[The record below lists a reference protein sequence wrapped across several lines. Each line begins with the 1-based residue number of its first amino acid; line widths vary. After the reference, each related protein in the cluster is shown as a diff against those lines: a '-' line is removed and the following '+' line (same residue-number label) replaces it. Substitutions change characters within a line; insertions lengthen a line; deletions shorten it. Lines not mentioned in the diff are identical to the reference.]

1 MIEIGPELHKAIKGT
16 RNVLVFWAVVCF
28 LFWLG
33 C

>member
-1 MIEIGPELHKAIKGT
+1 MIEIGPQLQKTIRET

-28 LFWLG
+28 MIWWA